1 MGDETIV
8 VLGMSRAV
16 ASAARS
22 KLAQRD
28 RRDAVEAPEAE
39 PGSWKVSGA
48 ACYRPGLQRS
58 NFLVDQPDWPP

>member
-1 MGDETIV
+1 MEDETIV

-22 KLAQRD
+22 KFAQRD

-39 PGSWKVSGA
+39 P
-48 ACYRPGLQRS
+48 
-58 NFLVDQPDWPP
+58 